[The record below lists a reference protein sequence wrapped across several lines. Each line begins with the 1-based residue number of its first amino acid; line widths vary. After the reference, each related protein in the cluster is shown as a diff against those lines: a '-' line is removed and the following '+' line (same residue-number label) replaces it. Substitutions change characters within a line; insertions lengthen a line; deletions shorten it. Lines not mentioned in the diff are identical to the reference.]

1 MDVWVDRTTT
11 VFENGSDRPI
21 MSILSLLQLAVI
33 VNGENYRTFQ
43 QVDFEVIQG
52 VPSVLWLISCY
63 WPVISAHN
71 VKNNAKPR
79 LTRAPTTARDSSSK
93 DRSLIHKAKCFAII
107 NFIYLLIL
115 LLLLF
120 YRTENSFSFSVCVFS
135 ARINIKAVG
144 LCLTSLRCVW
154 LVVAVVHLSIEIS
167 IWTCSRNSQSLG
179 PAASGQING

>member
-1 MDVWVDRTTT
+1 MGRSDYNCVWEWEWSTDHFDIVVVTT
-11 VFENGSDRPI
+11 GGKCQRRK
-21 MSILSLLQLAVI
+21 LSS
-33 VNGENYRTFQ
+33 FQ
-43 QVDFEVIQG
+43 QVDFEVVQG
-52 VPSVLWLISCY
+52 VPSVLWLTSCY
-63 WPVISAHN
+63 WPVISAHHA
-71 VKNNAKPR
+71 KNNAKPR
-79 LTRAPTTARDSSSK
+79 LTRAPTTSDCSPK
-93 DRSLIHKAKCFAII
+93 DRSLVHKAKCFAII

-154 LVVAVVHLSIEIS
+154 LVAVVHLSIEIS

-179 PAASGQING
+179 PTASR